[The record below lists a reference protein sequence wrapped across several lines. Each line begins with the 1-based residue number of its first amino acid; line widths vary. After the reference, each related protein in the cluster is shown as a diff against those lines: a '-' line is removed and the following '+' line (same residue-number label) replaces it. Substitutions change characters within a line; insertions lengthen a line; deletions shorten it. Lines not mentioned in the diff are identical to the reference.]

1 MAETEEEFQRREGV
15 SVTSTILVDRIH
27 QIALLAEDLET
38 SVEFYRD
45 RLGLQ
50 FIAKFD
56 PPGLAFFD
64 VGGVRLMLEKNAPK
78 GTVYL
83 RVKDIHAAYKEL
95 TAKGVEFI
103 DEPHLI
109 HRDAEGLF
117 GPAGEEEWMAFFYD
131 PSGNLLA
138 LASRRS

>member
-1 MAETEEEFQRREGV
+1 MG
-15 SVTSTILVDRIH
+15 
-27 QIALLAEDLET
+27 
-38 SVEFYRD
+38 FYRD
-45 RLGLQ
+45 KLAAS
-50 FIAKFD
+50 FIAQFD
-56 PPGLAFFD
+56 PPGLAFFN

-78 GTVYL
+78 GTIYL
-83 RVKDIHAAYKEL
+83 RVDDIHAAHKEL

-117 GPAGEEEWMAFFYD
+117 GPAGEEEWMAFFND

-138 LASRRS
+138 IAERRPPVS

>member
-1 MAETEEEFQRREGV
+1 MIRSIQ
-15 SVTSTILVDRIH
+15 
-27 QIALLAEDLET
+27 QIALFSGDIDH
-38 SVEFYRD
+38 SVEFFRD
-45 RLGLQ
+45 RLGAR

-83 RVKDIHAAYKEL
+83 RVEDIHAAYKEL
-95 TAKGVEFI
+95 TGKGVEFI

-117 GPAGEEEWMAFFYD
+117 GPAGEEEWMAFFND

-138 LASRRS
+138 VAARRPPAE